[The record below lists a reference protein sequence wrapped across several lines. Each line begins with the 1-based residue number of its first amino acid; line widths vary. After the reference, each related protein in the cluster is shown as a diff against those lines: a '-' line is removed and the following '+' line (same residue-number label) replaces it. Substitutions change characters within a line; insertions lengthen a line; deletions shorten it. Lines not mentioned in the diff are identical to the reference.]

1 MNDMKRTKRYKKA
14 SPFFQKLWTDWAES
28 NGDWCNFNGFMM
40 DFKEEDYIPF
50 TDRDMF
56 LFPVLKGTKYAGCN
70 SLTTEEVKILGELS
84 QLPEPIHNEYEQK
97 IEHVLRILSKD
108 IFKEHSLF
116 LMKEHCKLFL
126 PYSNKVKELLKKL
139 EEL

>member
-1 MNDMKRTKRYKKA
+1 MT
-14 SPFFQKLWTDWAES
+14 
-28 NGDWCNFNGFMM
+28 

-50 TDRDMF
+50 TDRGMF

-70 SLTTEEVKILGELS
+70 SLTAEEVKILGELS

-108 IFKEHSLF
+108 IFKEHSFF
-116 LMKEHCKLFL
+116 LMKEHCKLFS